1 MWEKV
6 KSLLRRRSQETRLIF
21 NVFGAARRD
30 IGTPIAPKKN
40 SLTEEEKAKG
50 KEAQAVFN
58 KDRADRLASSVDAAE
73 LRTQMWA
80 MNVLK
85 AQKILCED
93 ELPIVKVWIEE
104 RKGSAIDILK

>member
-1 MWEKV
+1 
-6 KSLLRRRSQETRLIF
+6 
-21 NVFGAARRD
+21 
-30 IGTPIAPKKN
+30 
-40 SLTEEEKAKG
+40 
-50 KEAQAVFN
+50 
-58 KDRADRLASSVDAAE
+58 
-73 LRTQMWA
+73 